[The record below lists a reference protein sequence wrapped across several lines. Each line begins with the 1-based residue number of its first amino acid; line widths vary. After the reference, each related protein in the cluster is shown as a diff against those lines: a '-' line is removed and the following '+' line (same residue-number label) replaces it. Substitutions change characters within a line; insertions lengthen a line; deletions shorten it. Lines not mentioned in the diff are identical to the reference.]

1 MPVEDEYASYDPRE
15 VRPDRTNDLP
25 VPLVDDEGEAL
36 PTFDERYSEDFEG
49 LLYLGALSK
58 SFEWLGHRF
67 VIRTLNQDE
76 LLTVP
81 LLIKQWQ
88 GTIGQPKAYTSAMA
102 GLCVVSVDGRDLPIP
117 VGAGEG
123 DLAWAYQRFDYA
135 KANWYQFTI
144 DKIYSE
150 YLVLESRA
158 QAVIEAMEKAS
169 GPAVSTGDS
178 SATSAGPSAEDF

>member
-1 MPVEDEYASYDPRE
+1 MPVEDEYASYDPRV
-15 VRPDRTNDLP
+15 VRPDRNADGSQ
-25 VPLVDDEGEAL
+25 PLVDDEGLVL
-36 PTFDERYSEDFEG
+36 PSFDERHSEDFEG

-81 LLIKQWQ
+81 LLIKQWA
-88 GTIGQPKAYTSAMA
+88 GTIGQSKAYTSAMA
-102 GLCVVSVDGRDLPIP
+102 GLCVVSVDGKELPIP

-144 DKIYSE
+144 DKIYSQ
-150 YLVLESRA
+150 YLELEGRA
-158 QAVIEAMEKAS
+158 EAVIEAMGKAS
-169 GPAVSTGDS
+169 GSTVPTGDS
-178 SATSAGPSAEDF
+178 SATSVGPTAEDS